1 MKTQCTSDE
10 LLEAAVIAS
19 MRLKYRCKGYES
31 EEKALKALRRRCSGL
46 APEQYQQALSDAG
59 ELYEAAEKLVVARM
73 GAAPAADRP
82 EELKGVRRELEQRYT
97 GFPAGAY
104 ESAVGWAHVWRIQM

>member
-1 MKTQCTSDE
+1 MKTQCTTEE

-19 MRLKYRCKGYES
+19 MRLKYGYKGYES

-46 APEQYQQALSDAG
+46 APGRYQQALSEAG

-73 GAAPAADRP
+73 GAAPAEDWPDMNAYA
-82 EELKGVRRELEQRYT
+82 EAKTEVIESILAASQA
-97 GFPAGAY
+97 AG
-104 ESAVGWAHVWRIQM
+104 EVSR